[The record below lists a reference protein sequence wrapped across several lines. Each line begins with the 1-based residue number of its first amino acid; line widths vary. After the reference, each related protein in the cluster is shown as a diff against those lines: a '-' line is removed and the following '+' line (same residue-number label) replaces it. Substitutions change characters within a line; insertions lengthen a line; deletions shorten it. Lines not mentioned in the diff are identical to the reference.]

1 MIHPEFFE
9 ICKQIS
15 FFKEFFIMLVFDG
28 LESKYELDLCREYKL
43 LKTRKSIGT
52 LQMQNV
58 RSKSKPFIMEMDNIM
73 YDMEKQAS
81 STYKFI
87 VYYVS

>member
-1 MIHPEFFE
+1 
-9 ICKQIS
+9 
-15 FFKEFFIMLVFDG
+15 MLVFDG

-58 RSKSKPFIMEMDNIM
+58 RSKSKPFIMEMDNM